1 MKQKRLKF
9 AIIISIINL
18 SIFCVGMYKGTDLI
32 SIGTGLSLINAPLY
46 AYILGETMRK
56 SENKK

>member
-18 SIFCVGMYKGTDLI
+18 SIFCIGMFLDKDLI

-46 AYILGETMRK
+46 AYIFGETIRK
-56 SENKK
+56 SEK